1 MKETADQLT
10 IDMIREHEFVGNH
23 ADDAPAFH
31 EIGLF
36 IQREDIPMDQKI
48 EALQIMQIRGMGLEV
63 AITAREVEDFIAF
76 AKGGNV

>member
-10 IDMIREHEFVGNH
+10 IDMIREHEFAGNH
-23 ADDAPAFH
+23 ADDAPAFR
-31 EIGLF
+31 EIALF

-48 EALQIMQIRGMGLEV
+48 EALQIMQQRGMG
-63 AITAREVEDFIAF
+63 ITDTITEQTVVNFIAF